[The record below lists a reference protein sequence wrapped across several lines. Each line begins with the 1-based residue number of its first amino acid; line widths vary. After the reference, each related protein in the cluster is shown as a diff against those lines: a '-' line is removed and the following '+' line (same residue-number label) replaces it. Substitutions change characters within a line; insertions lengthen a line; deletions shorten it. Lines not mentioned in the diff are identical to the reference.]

1 MCWINQTVWSKTL
14 MTLNCN
20 LPVMV
25 NIVVKPQV
33 GYNNDMAIKLV

>member
-1 MCWINQTVWSKTL
+1 

-25 NIVVKPQV
+25 KIVIKPQV